1 MMGEKKKSLDRGER
15 AYWSELRRIGEYVH
29 AQLCDCVWD
38 WTPSSLALWWL
49 RKRVARL
56 KDDER
61 ALRHAVKIHRSA
73 EDRRPAGDERLMAQ
87 WEAIEAEFAAVDK
100 RLADLERRTLEWSA
114 EQRMRTVLIGLL
126 VLGLA
131 TSYLG
136 WLADVLAAQ
145 AAYSLAVAIA
155 P

>member
-1 MMGEKKKSLDRGER
+1 M
-15 AYWSELRRIGEYVH
+15 
-29 AQLCDCVWD
+29 
-38 WTPSSLALWWL
+38 
-49 RKRVARL
+49 AR
-56 KDDER
+56 
-61 ALRHAVKIHRSA
+61 
-73 EDRRPAGDERLMAQ
+73 

>member
-1 MMGEKKKSLDRGER
+1 MAGKKNKSLDRSDR
-15 AYWSELRRIGEYVH
+15 AYWSELRRIGEYLH
-29 AQLCDCVWD
+29 AHLCDCVWD

-56 KDDER
+56 KEDER

-73 EDRRPAGDERLMAQ
+73 EDRRPAGDKRLMAR
-87 WEAIEAEFAAVDK
+87 WEAIEAEYAAVDR
-100 RLADLERRTLEWSA
+100 RLADLERRTLESYP
-114 EQRMRTVLIGLL
+114 ERMLRTRLIGFLL
-126 VLGLA
+126 LGLA
-131 TSYLG
+131 HSYLG